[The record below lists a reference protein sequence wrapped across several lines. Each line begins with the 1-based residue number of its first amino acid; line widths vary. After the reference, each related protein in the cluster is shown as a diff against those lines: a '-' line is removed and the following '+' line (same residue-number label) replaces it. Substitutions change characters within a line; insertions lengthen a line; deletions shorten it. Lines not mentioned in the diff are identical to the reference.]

1 MNLNIS
7 QLNFATNW
15 TCPSK
20 YGPSKYD
27 WSFANDAW
35 LVSIWWNSSH
45 AIRVVRNIWIRCIT
59 FHNKNNKKNGSGFI
73 FPYFLAC
80 AFGIRS
86 GSTFPR
92 FLSIGFFEF
101 LAGFFVPGNA
111 HQFCFSSSCLADLWL
126 TDILQCV
133 NKRIFQQ
140 SICVV
145 LLCVYVAN
153 LQAYNSQELE
163 KTQASL
169 REFLRISY
177 F

>member
-45 AIRVVRNIWIRCIT
+45 AIRVVRHIWIRCIT

-80 AFGIRS
+80 AFAYDRGVR
-86 GSTFPR
+86 FP
-92 FLSIGFFEF
+92 GFFQLASSLLGFSYRATHISFVFRLRVRPTCDSPIYSSVSIKEF
-101 LAGFFVPGNA
+101 FNKAFVW
-111 HQFCFSSSCLADLWL
+111 FYFVCTSLIS
-126 TDILQCV
+126 
-133 NKRIFQQ
+133 KRI
-140 SICVV
+140 IVK
-145 LLCVYVAN
+145 N
-153 LQAYNSQELE
+153 
-163 KTQASL
+163 
-169 REFLRISY
+169 
-177 F
+177 